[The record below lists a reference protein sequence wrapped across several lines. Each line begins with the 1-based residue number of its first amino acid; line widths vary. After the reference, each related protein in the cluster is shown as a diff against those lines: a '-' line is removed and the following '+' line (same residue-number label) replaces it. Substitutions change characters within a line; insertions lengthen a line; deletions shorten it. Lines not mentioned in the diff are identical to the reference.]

1 MPHISIIS
9 SSIREGRNSHRVAL
23 YFKQLIE
30 KNSLGTVEILDLKQ
44 YNFPLFDERLSLQKK
59 PLPQTVAFA
68 EKIVASDA
76 LIIISP
82 EYNGS
87 MPASLKNVL
96 DLLYKEWYRKPIA
109 LASVSSGGFGG
120 TQVMMAMQSVLWKMG
135 AWISPSAYYVP
146 KVTDAYSESGV
157 ANDAEAT
164 DKRAL
169 GFVRELL
176 WGAEANSRMMNYEVQ
191 N

>member
-1 MPHISIIS
+1 MPHISILS
-9 SSIREGRNSHRVAL
+9 SSVREGRNSHRVAL

-30 KNSLGTVEILDLKQ
+30 NKSLGTVEILDLKQ
-44 YNFPLFDERLSLQKK
+44 YNFPLFEERLSLQKN
-59 PLPQTVAFA
+59 PLPQTLQFA
-68 EKIVASDA
+68 EKIVTSDA

-146 KVTDAYSESGV
+146 KVEDAYTENGEASDS
-157 ANDAEAT
+157 EAT

-169 GFVRELL
+169 GFMDELL
-176 WGAEANSRMMNYEVQ
+176 WAVEANGRMKN
-191 N
+191 